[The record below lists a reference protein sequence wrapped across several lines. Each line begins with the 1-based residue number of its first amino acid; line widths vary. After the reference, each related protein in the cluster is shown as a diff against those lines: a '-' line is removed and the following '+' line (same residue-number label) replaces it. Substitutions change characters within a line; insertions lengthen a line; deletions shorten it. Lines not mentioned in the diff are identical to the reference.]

1 MLSTAENQFLSSSI
15 AGKQMSFNLRKLSR
29 ITWILWISKKVTSTF
44 WYASSPSYL
53 EILPKNEIFRYARHK
68 TKKKAKNK
76 KEIEKIRRNCAY
88 PPPFALLAI
97 AFEFGRASIIAS
109 LSDCAF
115 ASMMNVIYCSSSA
128 LRFPLT
134 PTNGCEH
141 RVIVA
146 NEFGC
151 IQLSTGNRFFERNE
165 LVCLNNSSVAA
176 FGTLQT
182 AG

>member
-1 MLSTAENQFLSSSI
+1 MRPRPRIYKMEWGNCIQLTSQQKKTTQDEHISIKKFNEN
-15 AGKQMSFNLRKLSR
+15 
-29 ITWILWISKKVTSTF
+29 
-44 WYASSPSYL
+44 
-53 EILPKNEIFRYARHK
+53 
-68 TKKKAKNK
+68 
-76 KEIEKIRRNCAY
+76 Y
-88 PPPFALLAI
+88 PPPFALFAM
-97 AFEFGRASIIAS
+97 AFEFGRASIIAN

-115 ASMMNVIYCSSSA
+115 ASIINVIYCSSSA

-151 IQLSTGNRFFERNE
+151 IQLSTGNRLFDRNR
-165 LVCLNNSSVAA
+165 LVCFNRSSVAA
-176 FGTLQT
+176 FGTLHT